1 MTSSSARPIGRAG
14 TSHPATIR
22 AARSV
27 VRKERAMPSSPP
39 DDARRIFSG
48 IGATYERAGAL
59 LSFGQD
65 ARWRARLVDSVR
77 AAPGDVVL
85 DVATGT
91 GLVARAV
98 SERYGCEVV
107 GLDPSG
113 DMLSA
118 AVARN
123 GHIPLVRAR
132 AESLPFPDE
141 SFDHLTFT
149 YLLRYVD
156 DPAATMRELARVVRP
171 GGRIV
176 ALDFGVP
183 PNPILRAFWRAY
195 TAIGLPLV
203 GRAISE
209 RWSRVGAFLRGS
221 IERFNAAHPQHTLE
235 RHWREAGLVDVQVA
249 QMSFGAGVVMTGVK
263 DGATEQASLHRPG
276 PTETL
281 SSPRGPPRPGSHG
294 RRPIARGPSVVPAPA
309 FYALAPGGW
318 RDYWTL
324 LHPPY
329 TLWHL
334 SYVLLGAAL
343 APMPDP
349 RTVAGSLIAF
359 FLAVGVA
366 SHAFDALQGRPLG
379 TRLPSSVL
387 LALGSLALLGAV
399 LLGVIAAATLGPWF
413 LALVVVGAALV
424 ISYGLEI
431 PIVHS
436 DIGFALAW
444 GGFPV
449 LASAAAN
456 GAAPLPTI
464 VAAVGATLLS
474 LAQRRLSTPVRRI
487 RRKALEVSGTV
498 RFRDGTT
505 EGLDRGA
512 LIAGPEAGL
521 RLLWLAM
528 VALSIGALAARWSG

>member
-1 MTSSSARPIGRAG
+1 
-14 TSHPATIR
+14 
-22 AARSV
+22 
-27 VRKERAMPSSPP
+27 MPSSPP

-48 IGATYERAGAL
+48 IGATYEMAGAL

-65 ARWRARLVDSVR
+65 ARWRARLVDSLR
-77 AAPGDVVL
+77 AESGEVVL

-98 SERYGCEVV
+98 SERYGCDVV
-107 GLDPSG
+107 GLDRSA

-118 AVARN
+118 AAVRD

-141 SFDHLTFT
+141 SFDHVTFS

-183 PNPILRAFWRAY
+183 PHPVLRALWRVY
-195 TAIGLPLV
+195 TTIGLPLI
-203 GRAISE
+203 GRVISPQ
-209 RWSRVGAFLRGS
+209 WASVGAFLRGS
-221 IERFNAAHPQHTLE
+221 IERFNAAHPRHAVE
-235 RHWREAGLVDVQVA
+235 RYWRDAGLVDVGVTP
-249 QMSFGAGVVMTGVK
+249 MSFGAGAVMTAK
-263 DGATEQASLHRPG
+263 KAD

-281 SSPRGPPRPGSHG
+281 YSRRGPPGPG
-294 RRPIARGPSVVPAPA
+294 RRGRLPIARGPSVGSASAGAA
-309 FYALAPGGW
+309 FYALRPGGL

-329 TLWHL
+329 TAWHL

-349 RTVAGSLIAF
+349 RMVAGALVAF

-366 SHAFDALQGRPLG
+366 SHSFDEFQGRPLG
-379 TRLPSSVL
+379 TRIPSSVL
-387 LALGSLALLGAV
+387 LFLGSLGLLGA
-399 LLGVIAAATLGPWF
+399 AAIGIVGAAQLGPWF
-413 LALVVVGAALV
+413 LVVVGVGVVLV
-424 ISYGLEI
+424 ISYGLEV
-431 PIVHS
+431 PFVHS

-449 LASAAAN
+449 VASAAAN
-456 GAAPLPTI
+456 GAPVVATI
-464 VAAVGATLLS
+464 VATIGASLLS
-474 LAQRRLSTPVRRI
+474 LAQRRLSTPVRRL
-487 RRKALEVSGTV
+487 RRKAVDVVGEV
-498 RFRDGTT
+498 RFRDGTA
-505 EGLDRGA
+505 ERLDRQA
-512 LIAGPEAGL
+512 LIAAPEAGL
-521 RLLWLAM
+521 RLLWLA
-528 VALSIGALAARWSG
+528 VLALSIGALVARWSI

>member
-1 MTSSSARPIGRAG
+1 M
-14 TSHPATIR
+14 PA
-22 AARSV
+22 
-27 VRKERAMPSSPP
+27 SPP
-39 DDARRIFSG
+39 DDARRVFSG
-48 IGATYERAGAL
+48 IGATYETAGAV

-65 ARWRARLVDSVR
+65 ARWRARLVDSLS
-77 AAPGDVVL
+77 ASPGDVVL

-98 SERYGCEVV
+98 SERYGCVV
-107 GLDPSG
+107 IGLDRSV

-118 AVARN
+118 AADRD

-149 YLLRYVD
+149 YLMRYVD

-183 PNPILRAFWRAY
+183 PNPILRALWRAY
-195 TAIGLPLV
+195 TSIGLPLV
-203 GRAISE
+203 GRVIS
-209 RWSRVGAFLRGS
+209 RQWASVGAFLRGS
-221 IERFNAAHPQHTLE
+221 IERFNAAHSQHDVE
-235 RHWREAGLVDVQVA
+235 SHWRDAGLVDVHTTR
-249 QMSFGAGVVMTGVK
+249 MSFGAGVVVS
-263 DGATEQASLHRPG
+263 ATKAAG
-276 PTETL
+276 TTETL
-281 SSPRGPPRPGSHG
+281 FSRRGPPGLG
-294 RRPIARGPSVVPAPA
+294 RLGRLPVARGPSVVPAA
-309 FYALAPGGW
+309 FYALAPGSW

-329 TLWHL
+329 TAWHL

-349 RTVAGSLIAF
+349 RIVAGALIAF

-366 SHAFDALQGRPLG
+366 SHSFDELQGRPLG
-379 TRLPSSVL
+379 TRIPSSVL
-387 LALGSLALLGAV
+387 LALGSLALIGAV
-399 LLGVIAAATLGPWF
+399 ALGVIAASQLGPWF
-413 LALVVVGAALV
+413 LGLVLVGALLV

-436 DIGFALAW
+436 DVGFALAW

-449 LASAAAN
+449 VASAAAN
-456 GAAPLPTI
+456 GAPLAPT
-464 VAAVGATLLS
+464 VAVAIGASLLS
-474 LAQRRLSTPVRRI
+474 LAQRRLSTPVRRV
-487 RRKALEVSGTV
+487 RRKAVDVMGEI
-498 RFRDGTT
+498 RYRDGTA
-505 EGLDRGA
+505 EPLDRQA
-512 LIAGPEAGL
+512 LIGAPEAGL

-528 VALSIGALAARWSG
+528 LALSIGALVARWSV